1 MALFQSIIEISSAI
15 EIYKFLHDLSPAI
28 IMGDIT
34 KLNKSPTYNLRT
46 LQELYSRNPK
56 TVRYGTETIFFL
68 TPKFWAIVPQNI
80 KNCSSLSSFKI
91 ITRKLKPDCPCQLCK
106 CILKLIGFIWK
117 IIKAK
122 KNLQNIRTAA
132 LSFFFFKFN
141 PFQVNVPRKLRDFC
155 VLRAQIETSQFILQ
169 TKSGGWFLYGLH

>member
-56 TVRYGTETIFFL
+56 TVRYGTETIFFFDSEIL
-68 TPKFWAIVPQNI
+68 GN
-80 KNCSSLSSFKI
+80 SSSKYK
-91 ITRKLKPDCPCQLCK
+91 KLL
-106 CILKLIGFIWK
+106 
-117 IIKAK
+117 
-122 KNLQNIRTAA
+122 
-132 LSFFFFKFN
+132 LSF
-141 PFQVNVPRKLRDFC
+141 
-155 VLRAQIETSQFILQ
+155 II
-169 TKSGGWFLYGLH
+169 